1 DPHLLTTLLKRYFA
15 ELPDSL
21 IPGEW
26 YDRTI
31 AAASLPTEEEQVAE
45 LDRVMSNIKGAT
57 ATTLSYLLGHLG
69 RVIANHKSTKMDAV
83 SVAEAW
89 GPILLRPK
97 PSESAKAVADRQI
110 QVNAVRLLI

>member
-1 DPHLLTTLLKRYFA
+1 MLTTLLKRYFA

-69 RVIANHKSTKMDAV
+69 RY
-83 SVAEAW
+83 EA
-89 GPILLRPK
+89 LLRQP
-97 PSESAKAVADRQI
+97 PTQ
-110 QVNAVRLLI
+110 NAWLGLLG